1 MRLFLLMM
9 VHRSGAV
16 SLVFANHFKEGHGN
30 QPPRT
35 RDERIARFVPVQVV
49 LPADNVKEVS
59 LAEGEFLRVPGFRL
73 VIVERFD
80 NLRAAQGCGQQRV
93 AKDRLLD

>member
-1 MRLFLLMM
+1 M
-9 VHRSGAV
+9 VHRPGAV

-35 RDERIARFVPVQVV
+35 RDERIARFVPVQIV

-59 LAEGEFLRVPGFRL
+59 LAEGEFLRVSGFRL

-80 NLRAAQGCGQQRV
+80 DLRAAQGYGQQRV
-93 AKDRLLD
+93 AKDGLLD